1 MPFLRKSSQKN
12 FKNAFIKSKKGKT
25 MIDTKLLLNDFE
37 ATVKKLQSRDVSKS
51 QLQNLANLT
60 KDYKE
65 KKQVLESCQE
75 SHNKESKHFGML
87 MAQKRDK
94 NDSEVLAL
102 KAKLESNKTQI
113 ATNEAFLKEAKEQ
126 LDFALAQIPNI
137 PDCATPEG
145 KDESENVEINRFL
158 NPKDFSFT
166 PKEHWEL
173 ADKNKWIDFSAG
185 VKLAKSRFS
194 VLRGQGARL
203 SRALINFM
211 LDMNEKAGFEI
222 VATPVIVNETMLF
235 GTGQLPKF
243 EADMFKIATDKQ
255 WENDDFSKAEDFSKD
270 CKAKSSKDKNDC
282 AIDSKKTIESIDSK
296 DSKNALYL
304 ISTSEI
310 TLTNLYNDSIINAED
325 LPICLT
331 AQTPCFRKE
340 AGSAGRDT
348 RGIIR
353 QHQFDKVEL
362 VAITHPS
369 QSEAMQAKM
378 LQCASNILTALGLPH
393 RFMQLCSGDLGFSAS
408 NTVDIEVWFA
418 GQGRYRE
425 ISSVSNTRDFQARR
439 AKIRYKENGKNN
451 LVHTLNGSSLAV
463 GRTLAAIM
471 EYYQKE
477 NGEIEIP
484 KVLEPYMA
492 QNVLCKA

>member
-1 MPFLRKSSQKN
+1 
-12 FKNAFIKSKKGKT
+12 

-37 ATVKKLQSRDVSKS
+37 TISKKLHSRNVPKT

-65 KKQVLESCQE
+65 KKQILESCQE
-75 SHNKESKHFGML
+75 SHNKESKHFGVL

-102 KAKLESNKTQI
+102 KSKLESNKSQI
-113 ATNEAFLKEAKEQ
+113 AKNETFLKEAKEQ

-137 PDCATPEG
+137 PDNATPEG
-145 KDESENVEINRFL
+145 KDESENIEIKRIL
-158 NPKDFSFT
+158 TPKDFSFT

-194 VLRGQGARL
+194 VLRGEGARL

-222 VATPVIVNETMLF
+222 VVTPVIVNEKMLF

-243 EADMFKIATDKQ
+243 EADMFKIANDVQ
-255 WENDDFSKAEDFSKD
+255 WEDFSKGED
-270 CKAKSSKDKNDC
+270 FDKECDIKSSDTKSSKAKSDCALDSKN
-282 AIDSKKTIESIDSK
+282 AIDSNGAKNVINSNDSK
-296 DSKNALYL
+296 ESKNALYL

-378 LQCASNILTALGLPH
+378 LQCASGILSALGLPH

-418 GQGRYRE
+418 GQGKYRE